1 MSIYVIGD
9 THLSFSVDKPM
20 DIFKGWDDYAQRLQT
35 NWQHLVTN
43 EDTVIIN
50 GDISW
55 AMSLEEAYNDLK
67 FLNSL
72 NGTKIISKGNHDY
85 WWNTISKMENFC
97 KNNGLD
103 TIKFLHNNAY
113 KIGDVAIAGT
123 RGWFF
128 DAESDDDSKV
138 MARECAR
145 LQKSIDEAQKLG
157 GEIVVFLHYPPVS
170 VAKICEPI
178 MNVLKSNNITRCYY
192 GHLHGGAI
200 KGAVNG
206 EYDGISFRLSSADYL
221 EFCPLLVN
229 KQSFCLFIT
238 YFVAFFKEKLKE
250 NIVFN
255 FIMCYNIVN
264 IAVK

>member
-1 MSIYVIGD
+1 MSVYAIGD

-20 DIFKGWDDYAQRLQT
+20 DIFKGWDDYAQRLEN
-35 NWQHLVTN
+35 NWQHLITN

-55 AMSLEEAYNDLK
+55 AMGLEQAEKDLQ
-67 FLNSL
+67 FLNNL

-85 WWNTISKMENFC
+85 WWNTITKMENFC
-97 KNNGLD
+97 KEKGFD

-113 KIGDVAIAGT
+113 KVGEIVIAGT

-128 DAESDDDSKV
+128 DAEKDNVDKV

-145 LQKSIDEAQKLG
+145 LQRSIDEARKLG

-170 VAKICEPI
+170 TVKVCEPI
-178 MNVLKSNNITRCYY
+178 MNVLKENDIKRCYY

-200 KGAVNG
+200 NGAVN
-206 EYDGISFRLSSADYL
+206 EIYEGIKFQLVSADYL
-221 EFCPLLVN
+221 QFCPLFIN
-229 KQSFCLFIT
+229 K
-238 YFVAFFKEKLKE
+238 
-250 NIVFN
+250 
-255 FIMCYNIVN
+255 
-264 IAVK
+264 

>member
-1 MSIYVIGD
+1 MSVYAIGD

-20 DIFKGWDDYAQRLQT
+20 DIFKGWDDYAQRLEN
-35 NWQHLVTN
+35 NWQHLITN

-55 AMSLEEAYNDLK
+55 AMGLEQVEKDLQ
-67 FLNSL
+67 FLNNL

-85 WWNTISKMENFC
+85 WWNTITKMENFC
-97 KNNGLD
+97 KEKGFD

-113 KIGDVAIAGT
+113 KVGEIAIAGT

-128 DAESDDDSKV
+128 DAEKDNVDKV

-145 LQKSIDEAQKLG
+145 LQRSIDEARKLG

-170 VAKICEPI
+170 TVKVCEPI
-178 MNVLKSNNITRCYY
+178 MNVLKENDIKRCYY

-200 KGAVNG
+200 NGAVN
-206 EYDGISFRLSSADYL
+206 EIYEGIKFQLVSADYL
-221 EFCPLLVN
+221 QFCPLFIN
-229 KQSFCLFIT
+229 K
-238 YFVAFFKEKLKE
+238 
-250 NIVFN
+250 
-255 FIMCYNIVN
+255 
-264 IAVK
+264 